1 MNLIEFQ
8 VNSFK
13 LTGIALFET
22 LLYRIYRSNLL
33 IKDSLIVTYQAMPN
47 QPEIISLYLDA
58 CPRTNS
64 TNNLNGRPVLPL
76 ASAVEAVPATSKC
89 AHL

>member
-13 LTGIALFET
+13 LTGVALFET
-22 LLYRIYRSNLL
+22 LLYRSNLL

>member
-13 LTGIALFET
+13 LTVVASSET
-22 LLYRIYRSNLL
+22 LLDRGNLL
-33 IKDSLIVTYQAMPN
+33 IKDSLIVAYQAMPN
-47 QPEIISLYLDA
+47 QPEIVSLYLVA
-58 CPRTNS
+58 CPRTSS

>member
-13 LTGIALFET
+13 LTGVASSET
-22 LLYRIYRSNLL
+22 LLDRGNLL

-47 QPEIISLYLDA
+47 QPEIVSLYLDA
-58 CPRTNS
+58 CPRTSS

>member
-8 VNSFK
+8 INLLK
-13 LTGIALFET
+13 LTGVASSET
-22 LLYRIYRSNLL
+22 LLDRGNLL

-47 QPEIISLYLDA
+47 QPEIVSLYLDA